1 MTRAIIED
9 WDGFTAFLAAQPLC
23 QWSAQKQRDVASG
36 KLPSKGHAA
45 QQGAAALDDNAA
57 LVAALSSMA

>member
-1 MTRAIIED
+1 MARAIIED
-9 WDGFTAFLAAQPLC
+9 WDGFTTFLAAQPLC

-45 QQGAAALDDNAA
+45 NPGAKDDNAA